1 MKGFLKFVIIISVFG
16 LIVHSRYR
24 DVTGVFFNDLEKR
37 TTTDFIIIHHDVI
50 CRDCSI
56 KEIDD
61 FHRDSCGWGW

>member
-1 MKGFLKFVIIISVFG
+1 MKGFLKFVIIIGFIG

-37 TTTDFIIIHHDVI
+37 TTTDFIIIHHDAI